1 LILFSLCIF
10 SLAFGSI
17 LYSLFG
23 SSFLVLRF
31 LITARHGWFFHQPF
45 YKFNPT
51 FHSIIPAGED
61 PSQGDGI
68 TETLEIFLFGFSFIL
83 LTALYF
89 FFVIWF
95 YFVFLLW
102 FLASWF
108 LVLD

>member
-1 LILFSLCIF
+1 
-10 SLAFGSI
+10 LAFGSI

-31 LITARHGWFFHQPF
+31 LITARHGWCLHQPF